1 MIRLYDRETI
11 DQVPWPTSPDGDYAR
26 RVLDPLVRHGPR
38 RYIDNVDAE
47 VYVLLAGEIV
57 LPVVVSVPYPS
68 VANSYVCSPTTHY
81 IEYAKR
87 EVELELSDRR
97 LMRTLTP
104 LLLDALKPL
113 LRWSRFEQVVYVNNW
128 LLSTNLY
135 PPLDSA
141 TIRLIRDALI
151 HRFPRHTIIFRS
163 VNERL
168 SAPLLR
174 DLTRLRFLPTF
185 SRQVYMLDPQ
195 AEQRRYRKRKAFR
208 SDVLLA
214 KRTEYEWLSI
224 DHSDPATTRRLAE
237 LYADLYL
244 HKYSFDNP
252 QFNEQFIDAAIRQ
265 RWLTIW
271 ALRHHGR
278 IDGVLGYVERHGVMT
293 PPLLGYDRAVP
304 QTAGLYRLLSLKLV
318 EEAEQQGLVLHLSS
332 GAAAFKRHRGSQPA
346 IEYNLVYD
354 RHCLPRQRLPWRI
367 FEIMTR
373 RVIVPLMQR
382 FKL

>member
-11 DQVPWPTSPDGDYAR
+11 DQVPWPTTPDGDYAR
-26 RVLDPLVRHGPR
+26 RVLEPLVRHGPQ

-47 VYVLLAGEIV
+47 VLVLTAGAIV
-57 LPVVVSVPYPS
+57 LPVVVPRP
-68 VANSYVCSPTTHY
+68 AIRNSYVCSPTTHY
-81 IEYAKR
+81 IDYAKR
-87 EVELELSDRR
+87 EVELELHDQR
-97 LMRTLTP
+97 LLRAVVP
-104 LLLDALKPL
+104 VLLHAFKPL
-113 LRWSRFEQVVYVNNW
+113 LRWSRFERVVYVNNW

-135 PPLDSA
+135 PPLDPA
-141 TIRLIRDALI
+141 TIGQIRDELMR
-151 HRFPRHTIIFRS
+151 RFPQHAIIFRS

-168 SAPLLR
+168 NAPLLD
-174 DLTRLRFLPTF
+174 DLTRLRFRPVF
-185 SRQVYMLDPQ
+185 SRQVYILDPE
-195 AEQRRYRKRKAFR
+195 AEGRRYRKRKAFR

-214 KRTEYEWLSI
+214 RRSAYQWLSAEQL
-224 DHSDPATTRRLAE
+224 DPGSSERLAA

-252 QFNEQFIDAAIRQ
+252 QFNARFVTAALRDG
-265 RWLTIW
+265 WLRIW
-271 ALRHHGR
+271 ALTHNGR

-318 EEAEQQGLVLHLSS
+318 EEAEQHGFVLHLSS
-332 GAAAFKRHRGSQPA
+332 GAAAFKQHRGSTPA

-354 RHCLPRQRLPWRI
+354 HHCAWSQRIPWRML
-367 FEIMTR
+367 ELLTR
-373 RVIVPLMQR
+373 RAIVPIMQR